1 MDKTSLRFAAPLCA
15 LLASAACNKEPETV
29 DLNPDPQAEVLA
41 NAAPVQLPPSI
52 QASRTY
58 RCKDNSLVYIDFM
71 SNNTA
76 LVRSAKGVEPP
87 VATMTSET
95 AGGAYKSEDGYTV
108 SGNAAQVSFTAPGK
122 GTQSCKA

>member
-1 MDKTSLRFAAPLCA
+1 MEKTPLRLAAPLGA
-15 LLASAACNKEPETV
+15 LLVLVACNQEPETV
-29 DLNPDPQAEVLA
+29 DLNPDPQAGVLA
-41 NAAPVQLPPSI
+41 NAAPVELPPSI

-95 AGGAYKSEDGYTV
+95 AGGEYKSADGYTV